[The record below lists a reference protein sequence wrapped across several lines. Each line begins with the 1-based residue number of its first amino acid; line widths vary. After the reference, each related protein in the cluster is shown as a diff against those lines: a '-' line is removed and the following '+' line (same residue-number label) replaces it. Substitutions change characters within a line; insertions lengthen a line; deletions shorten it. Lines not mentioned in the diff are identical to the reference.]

1 MAPTWRYWRQ
11 RIFRETTHGGSANI
25 LSKVTALMTDKIG
38 MRRKFRLRRNE
49 FVLGLNPRE
58 KSLAFS
64 SAPTPLKSILK
75 PGRTVAAYF
84 AIGSEANPM
93 PILDYALSVGC
104 KTALPHV
111 TSLSSPMQFLSW
123 SPGEA
128 LEQGPFNLLQPCS
141 ANLAIV
147 PDIILAPLVAFDRSL
162 SRLGQ
167 GAGHYDR
174 ALSLL
179 SDVIVI
185 GIGWSVQETD
195 YLIVDPWDI
204 PMDAVLTEKE
214 WICA

>member
-1 MAPTWRYWRQ
+1 
-11 RIFRETTHGGSANI
+11 
-25 LSKVTALMTDKIG
+25 
-38 MRRKFRLRRNE
+38 MRRQFRLRRNE

-64 SAPTPLKSILK
+64 SVPTPLKSILQSGK
-75 PGRTVAAYF
+75 TVAAYC
-84 AIGSEANPM
+84 ALGSEADPM
-93 PILDYALSVGC
+93 PFLKYAQTVGC

-111 TSLSSPMQFLSW
+111 TNVSSPMQFLSW

-128 LEQGPFNLLQPCS
+128 LEQGPFGLLQPS
-141 ANLAIV
+141 VSNPAIV

-162 SRLGQ
+162 LRLGQ

-179 SDVIVI
+179 NEVIVI
-185 GIGWSVQETD
+185 GIGWSVQEAD
-195 YLIVDPWDI
+195 DLVVDPWDI

-214 WICA
+214 WICG

>member
-25 LSKVTALMTDKIG
+25 YLRRLALINDKIG

-49 FVLGLNPRE
+49 FVLGLSPRE

-64 SAPTPLKSILK
+64 SVPTPLKSILQ
-75 PGRTVAAYF
+75 PGKTVAVYCAS
-84 AIGSEANPM
+84 GSEADPM
-93 PILDYALSVGC
+93 AFLEYAHTVGC

-111 TSLSSPMQFLSW
+111 TSVTSPMQFLGW

-128 LEQGPFNLLQPCS
+128 LEQGPFNLLQPS
-141 ANLAIV
+141 ASNSAIV

-179 SDVIVI
+179 TEVIVI
-185 GIGWSVQETD
+185 GIAWSVQEAD
-195 YLIVDPWDI
+195 DLVVDPWDI

-214 WICA
+214 WICG